1 MLGAILNALNTLP
14 QKESP
19 EILRHISTCVAMI
32 DPQHVTHMHL
42 LAVAETWEAPTN
54 RSTPVVRYT
63 TAHLA
68 IWEQASYSSGK
79 LLLY

>member
-1 MLGAILNALNTLP
+1 MLGTILNALNALP
-14 QKESP
+14 QIP

-68 IWEQASYSSGK
+68 IWEQASYSSRK
-79 LLLY
+79 LLLLY